1 VTVSKESFVSRASI
15 IGRPPILC
23 SSTPTPHSP
32 RKLFLDN
39 KQSNSSE
46 ASSNDS
52 AFVEDIEDDIAPLNQ
67 HPVHSADQHHK
78 DTPFVFGPRIPPL
91 QDSSFNMSSINK
103 SKVDGLTDMNAMKQV
118 IAKLETEL
126 HEKSTNASYL
136 EAEIRTLQRKLQ
148 MKDAEIAKQER
159 ELHKLRSVLQQASSI
174 MSSGDDHLLTTIQ
187 EHYTMAGQ
195 LSSLT
200 KKQGVSGQSVDP
212 AKSLQASKLDKD
224 FRTKQLIR
232 DALNENDF
240 LKNLSSG
247 QVREI
252 IDYMQLKKVAAGT
265 YVIREGDSG
274 SHLYVSSQGEY
285 EVIKDGKVLGR
296 LGMGKAFGE
305 LAILYNC
312 KRTASIKALTPGEV
326 WTLDREVFQQI
337 SMQTGMKKIEEK
349 LNFLKSVP
357 LFSKLSNDILLRLS
371 DALELTVYQ
380 KGDYIVRQGTHGDT
394 FYLISDGQV
403 RVTKRV
409 EGKRE
414 EEEIRFLSRGDY
426 FGEQALLRT
435 DFRTANVVAN
445 SSTVECLVLDRES
458 FFTLVGDM
466 SEIKDKNY
474 LDVQGSGIGLRI
486 IEDKKMSKEFED
498 LTLDKLEVIATL
510 GVGGFGRV
518 ALVNLS
524 KEKGKTF
531 ALKCLKKKHIVD
543 TQQQEH
549 VYSEKKIMMNCRHQ
563 FIARLYR
570 TFKDRKYVY
579 FLMEACLGGELW
591 TILRDKGHF
600 DDLTTRFYVACVVS
614 ALDYLHGQ
622 GIIYRDLKPENL
634 LLDNYGYAKMVD
646 FGFSKVIPEGRKTW
660 TFCGTPEYVAPE
672 IILNKG
678 HDRAV
683 DYWSLGVLMCELLMG
698 TPPFTASDPMKIY
711 NIILRGIEQIEFPR
725 HVTKTAITIIRKF
738 CRESPTERLGYQKDG
753 INDIKK
759 HRWYQGFDWEG
770 LEARTLT
777 PPIIP
782 KIKASTD
789 TSNFDSYPREED
801 IPPDEFSGWDK
812 DF

>member
-1 VTVSKESFVSRASI
+1 VT
-15 IGRPPILC
+15 
-23 SSTPTPHSP
+23 SST
-32 RKLFLDN
+32 
-39 KQSNSSE
+39 
-46 ASSNDS
+46 DS
-52 AFVEDIEDDIAPLNQ
+52 AFIEDLEDFVPIPDITP
-67 HPVHSADQHHK
+67 HK
-78 DTPFVFGPRIPPL
+78 DTATPFLKYQTANI
-91 QDSSFNMSSINK
+91 SKMSTNK
-103 SKVDGLTDMNAMKQV
+103 TKADGLTDMNSIKQV
-118 IAKLETEL
+118 VAKLETEL
-126 HEKSTNASYL
+126 HEKSTNVSFL

-195 LSSLT
+195 LISLT

-212 AKSLQASKLDKD
+212 NKKLADGGKLDKD

-232 DALNENDF
+232 DALMDNDF

-247 QVREI
+247 QIREV
-252 IDYMQLKKVAAGT
+252 IDFMQLKKVPTGT

-274 SHLYVSSQGEY
+274 SHLYVSSAGEY

-312 KRTASIKALTPGEV
+312 KRTASIKALAPGEV
-326 WTLDREVFQQI
+326 WMLDRSVFQQI
-337 SMQTGMKKIEEK
+337 MMQTGMKKIEEK

-357 LFSKLSNDILLRLS
+357 IFSKMSNDVLLRLS
-371 DALELTVYQ
+371 DALEVTIYN

-394 FYLISDGQV
+394 FYIISEGQV
-403 RVTKRV
+403 RITKRV
-409 EGKRE
+409 EGKQG
-414 EEEIRFLSRGDY
+414 EEEIRHLSRGDY

-445 SSTVECLVLDRES
+445 STTVECLVLDRES

-474 LDVQGSGIGLRI
+474 ADVSGTKGGRKL
-486 IEDKKMSKEFED
+486 IEDKKISKEFED
-498 LTLDKLEVIATL
+498 LALDRLEVIATL

-524 KEKGKTF
+524 KDKSKTF

-634 LLDNYGYAKMVD
+634 LLDSHGYAKMVD

-738 CRESPTERLGYQKDG
+738 CKENPTERLGYQKDG
-753 INDIKK
+753 IQDIKK

-770 LEARTLT
+770 LEARTLS
-777 PPIIP
+777 PPILP
-782 KIKASTD
+782 KIKASND
-789 TSNFDSYPREED
+789 TSNFDSYPREEEV
-801 IPPDEFSGWDK
+801 PPDEFSGWDK
-812 DF
+812 EF

>member
-1 VTVSKESFVSRASI
+1 MA
-15 IGRPPILC
+15 
-23 SSTPTPHSP
+23 SST
-32 RKLFLDN
+32 
-39 KQSNSSE
+39 
-46 ASSNDS
+46 DS
-52 AFVEDIEDDIAPLNQ
+52 AFIEDLEIEEDFPVLFPDKTSSKKPETFVVKNQ
-67 HPVHSADQHHK
+67 TQNIIK
-78 DTPFVFGPRIPPL
+78 
-91 QDSSFNMSSINK
+91 MSTNK
-103 SKVDGLTDMNAMKQV
+103 AKTDGLTDMNAIKSV
-118 IAKLETEL
+118 VAKLETEL
-126 HEKSTNASYL
+126 HEKSTNVSFL

-195 LSSLT
+195 LISLT

-212 AKSLQASKLDKD
+212 NKEKIGAKLDKD

-232 DALNENDF
+232 DALMDNDF

-247 QVREI
+247 QIREV
-252 IDYMQLKKVAAGT
+252 IDFMQVKKIAAGT

-274 SHLYVSSQGEY
+274 SDLYVSSQGEY
-285 EVIKDGKVLGR
+285 EVIKDGKVLGK
-296 LGMGKAFGE
+296 LGTGKAFGE

-312 KRTASIKALTPGEV
+312 KRTASIKALSPGEV
-326 WTLDREVFQQI
+326 WTLDRGVFQQI
-337 SMQTGMKKIEEK
+337 MMQTGMKKIEEK

-357 LFSKLSNDILLRLS
+357 IFSKMSNDILLRLS
-371 DALELTVYQ
+371 DALEVTIYQ
-380 KGDYIVRQGTHGDT
+380 KGEYIVRQGTHGDT
-394 FYLISDGQV
+394 FYIISEGQV
-403 RVTKRV
+403 RITKRV
-409 EGKRE
+409 EGKSG
-414 EEEIRFLSRGDY
+414 EEEIRNLARGEY
-426 FGEQALLRT
+426 FGEQALLKT
-435 DFRTANVVAN
+435 DFRTANVVA
-445 SSTVECLVLDRES
+445 SSTTVECLVLDRES

-474 LDVQGSGIGLRI
+474 ADVSGDKQGRKL

-498 LTLDKLEVIATL
+498 LTLDRLEVIATL

-518 ALVNLS
+518 ALVNLAKDKS
-524 KEKGKTF
+524 KTF

-563 FIARLYR
+563 YIARLYR

-634 LLDNYGYAKMVD
+634 LLDQYGYAKMVD

-738 CRESPTERLGYQKDG
+738 CRENPTERLGYQKDG
-753 INDIKK
+753 IQDIKK

-770 LEARTLT
+770 LEARTLS
-777 PPIIP
+777 PPIVP
-782 KIKASTD
+782 KIKASND
-789 TSNFDSYPREED
+789 TSNFDSYPREEEV
-801 IPPDEFSGWDK
+801 PPDEFSGWDK
-812 DF
+812 EF

>member
-1 VTVSKESFVSRASI
+1 MIIAKPKTPSSASI
-15 IGRPPILC
+15 VARPLC
-23 SSTPTPHSP
+23 LTTPPLTPT
-32 RKLFLDN
+32 KVG
-39 KQSNSSE
+39 QTSSSL
-46 ASSNDS
+46 SSNDS
-52 AFVEDIEDDIAPLNQ
+52 AFVEDLEEIQPLVQ
-67 HPVHSADQHHK
+67 TLKTPHK
-78 DTPFVFGPRIPPL
+78 DTPFLHQTKII
-91 QDSSFNMSSINK
+91 DITNMSSNR
-103 SKVDGLTDMNAMKQV
+103 SKVEGLTDMNAMKQV

-126 HEKSTNASYL
+126 HEKSTNNSFL
-136 EAEIRTLQRKLQ
+136 EAEIRTMQRKLQ
-148 MKDAEIAKQER
+148 MKDAEINRQST
-159 ELHKLRSVLQQASSI
+159 ELHKLRSVLQQAASV
-174 MSSGDDHLLTTIQ
+174 MNNSGDDHLLSTLQ
-187 EHYTMAGQ
+187 EHCNPMT
-195 LSSLT
+195 LT

-212 AKSLQASKLDKD
+212 AKSFQAPKTEKD
-224 FRTKQLIR
+224 FRSKHLIR
-232 DALNENDF
+232 EALGENDF
-240 LKNLSSG
+240 LKNLSPS
-247 QVREI
+247 QMREI
-252 IDYMQLKKVAAGT
+252 IDAMQLKKVASGA

-285 EVIKDGKVLGR
+285 EVIKDGKVLGS
-296 LGMGKAFGE
+296 LGVGKAFGE

-312 KRTASIKALTPGEV
+312 KRTASVKAMSPGEV
-326 WTLDREVFQQI
+326 WTLDRGVFQQI
-337 SMQTGMKKIEEK
+337 MMQTGMQKIEEK
-349 LNFLKSVP
+349 LTFLKSVP
-357 LFSKLSNDILLRLS
+357 LFSKMSNDVLLRLS
-371 DALELTVYQ
+371 DALEMTVYK

-394 FYLISDGQV
+394 FYIISEGQV

-414 EEEIRFLSRGDY
+414 EEEIRFMSRGDY

-445 SSTVECLVLDRES
+445 SATVECLVLDRES

-466 SEIKDKNY
+466 SAIKDTNY
-474 LDVQGSGIGLRI
+474 ADVKGARVLKE
-486 IEDKKMSKEFED
+486 IEIKKMSKEFEE
-498 LTLDKLEVIATL
+498 LKLETLEVIATL

-518 ALVNLS
+518 ALVHLA
-524 KEKGKTF
+524 KDKTRTF

-634 LLDNYGYAKMVD
+634 LLDNHGYAKMVD

-738 CRESPTERLGYQKDG
+738 CRENPTERLGYQKDG
-753 INDIKK
+753 INDVKK

-782 KIKASTD
+782 KIKASND
-789 TSNFDSYPREED
+789 TSNFDSYPREEE

-812 DF
+812 EF